1 MSIQFK
7 NKGLTI
13 RFIFLKVVL
22 ACILF
27 NPSSYG
33 QEQTTVKG
41 RVIDATSDDPIPYAE
56 VYFKNQPSIGTTTDF
71 EGFFKLQSGKKPPD
85 SIEVSQLG
93 YVDKAKV
100 VEAGKKQTIN
110 FQLKS
115 TSYQM
120 ETVKVEAGKYP
131 STILLE
137 NVWKNKEAN
146 NKNSLKAYEY
156 ESYSRTEVSIN
167 NMSEDFKKRDVIKPL
182 KPILDTMQIAAG
194 EDGER
199 VLPVFVSETLSK
211 VYEITNPKRQK
222 EVIKASK
229 VNGVGLEDGGF
240 VSQFVGASFQQYN
253 FYERW
258 LTIVDKNFVS
268 PIGKSGLNFY
278 DYKLVDTQVLNG
290 FHCFKVNYKPKREK
304 DLAFTGSFW
313 IHDTTYALK
322 RITAE
327 TDEQNNVNFIDKFKI
342 HQELLP
348 TKKGPWLPSKTRVTV
363 DVNELTDKTFGV
375 LGKYFS
381 SNKDFVINNP
391 KDLKF
396 YQDDI
401 EKVNDYQQ
409 QVSDFW
415 EENRHGR
422 LSGIEKKA
430 FSTVDSIR
438 DAPIVK
444 SYVDV
449 VKTIADGYLDVGKVD
464 VGSYLFLYG
473 NNVVEGH
480 RFRIGAKTNE
490 KFSKNWLFK
499 GHLAYGTQD
508 KIFKYNLQ
516 AENILSRESWTKAG
530 FQHKYDLKA
539 LGVNND
545 FFQQN
550 TLFKISTQ
558 LGFLDRF
565 NQLRI
570 NRLWLQ
576 TDLFKG
582 FTQRAYVMTKAFQ
595 PKGNYVFAYQDPA
608 DGEGKSNNFQTTE
621 ISLQS
626 RYAPKEKTIIN
637 GNDRVRLNS
646 GRAPIFTLRYKMGLS
661 DILGGDFDYQKVSL
675 DIEQDL
681 NMGPMGRGHYNVSG
695 TKIFNK
701 LPYPLLNILPG
712 NETIFRSDVTYNMM
726 NFYEFVADRTVE
738 VSYTQHFEGFLLNR
752 IPLVK
757 KLNLRL
763 VGGAKAALGDY
774 APGNNRYLPDENL
787 DGEKVTKNFKNFK
800 GNKPYIEVSYGLEN
814 ILKFIRIDAIHRLT
828 YLRNADIDRFGV
840 KGSFYFSF

>member
-1 MSIQFK
+1 
-7 NKGLTI
+7 
-13 RFIFLKVVL
+13 
-22 ACILF
+22 
-27 NPSSYG
+27 
-33 QEQTTVKG
+33 
-41 RVIDATSDDPIPYAE
+41 
-56 VYFKNQPSIGTTTDF
+56 
-71 EGFFKLQSGKKPPD
+71 
-85 SIEVSQLG
+85 
-93 YVDKAKV
+93 
-100 VEAGKKQTIN
+100 
-110 FQLKS
+110 
-115 TSYQM
+115 M
-120 ETVKVEAGKYP
+120 EEVKVEAGKYP

-137 NVWKNKEAN
+137 KVWKNLDAN
-146 NKNSLKAYEY
+146 NKASLKAYEY

-167 NMSEDFKKRDVIKPL
+167 NMSEDFKERDVIKPL

-194 EDGER
+194 EEGER

-211 VYEITNPKRQK
+211 VYELNNPDRQK
-222 EVIKASK
+222 EVIKASD
-229 VNGVGLEDGGF
+229 VTGVGLENGGF

-278 DYKLVDTQVLNG
+278 EYRLVDTQVLNG
-290 FHCFKVNYKPKREK
+290 LNCFKVNYKPKREG
-304 DLAFTGSFW
+304 DLAFKGSFW

-327 TDEQNNVNFIDKFKI
+327 TGKQNNVNFIDKFKI

-348 TKKGPWLPSKTRVTV
+348 TEEGPWLPSKTRVTV
-363 DVNELTDKTFGV
+363 DVDELTNKTFGV

-381 SNKDFVINNP
+381 SNKGFLTNKP
-391 KDLKF
+391 KDIEF
-396 YQDDI
+396 YKDNI
-401 EKVNDYQQ
+401 EKVDKYQEQ
-409 QVSDFW
+409 EPEYW
-415 EENRHGR
+415 EKNRHGQ
-422 LSGIEKKA
+422 LSEIEEKA
-430 FSTVDSIR
+430 FNTVDSIR

-449 VKTIADGYLDVGKVD
+449 VKTIADGYFDVGQVD

-473 NNVVEGH
+473 NNAVEGH

-499 GHLAYGTQD
+499 SHLAYGTRDQV
-508 KIFKYNLQ
+508 FKYNME
-516 AENILSRESWTKAG
+516 AERIISRESWTKAG

-550 TLFKISTQ
+550 TLFKVSTQ

-570 NRLWLQ
+570 NRLWLE
-576 TDLFKG
+576 TDIFKG

-595 PKGNYVFAYQDPA
+595 PKGRYVFAYQDPG
-608 DGEGKSNNFQTTE
+608 DEQGKSNNFQTTE

-637 GNDRVRLNS
+637 GNERVRLNS
-646 GRAPIFTLRYKMGLS
+646 GRAPIFTLRYKMGFN
-661 DILGGDFDYQKVSL
+661 DVLGGDFDYYKLSL

-681 NMGPMGRGHYNVSG
+681 NMGPIGRGHYNVKG
-695 TKIFNK
+695 TKIFNR

-726 NFYEFVADRTVE
+726 NFYEFIADRSVE

-752 IPLVK
+752 VPLVRN
-757 KLNLRL
+757 LDLRL
-763 VGGAKAALGDY
+763 VGGAKAAIGDY
-774 APGNNRYLPDENL
+774 AAGNNRYLSDENL
-787 DGEKVTKNFKNFK
+787 QGEKVTKDFKNFK
-800 GNKPYIEVSYGLEN
+800 GNTPYVEVSYGLEN
-814 ILKFIRIDAIHRLT
+814 ILKFIRIEAIHRLT